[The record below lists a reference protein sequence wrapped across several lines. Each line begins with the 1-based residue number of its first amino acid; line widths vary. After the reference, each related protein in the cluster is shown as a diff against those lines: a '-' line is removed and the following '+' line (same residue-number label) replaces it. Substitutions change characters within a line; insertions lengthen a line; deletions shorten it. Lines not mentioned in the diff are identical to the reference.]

1 MKQPSPTPPPS
12 PADQQ
17 RLALLIEAES
27 LQLGEFLALLDREE
41 SLLIKGETD
50 ALVAVANQKNER
62 YRELQRLHDERSRL
76 LGRLGY
82 SVSDASIRSLCAGLP
97 RVLARWDEVV
107 SRARQARDRNALNG
121 QLILERMAGNQAAL
135 TVLLSAA
142 NHPQLYDADGLAKP
156 TGGGRILGSA

>member
-1 MKQPSPTPPPS
+1 MTQAATPS
-12 PADQQ
+12 ADQQ

-27 LQLGEFLALLDREE
+27 MQLGEFLAILEREE
-41 SLLIKGETD
+41 ALLVRGDTD
-50 ALVAVANQKNER
+50 ALVNIANDKNER
-62 YRELQRLHDERSRL
+62 YRQLQRLHDERSML
-76 LGRLGY
+76 LVRMGHA
-82 SVSDASIRSLCAGLP
+82 VSDAAIRKICANLP

-107 SRARQARDRNALNG
+107 SRAQQARERNALNG

>member
-1 MKQPSPTPPPS
+1 MKQPAPPTPS
-12 PADQQ
+12 ADQQ

-27 LQLGEFLALLDREE
+27 MQLGEFLAILEREE
-41 SLLIKGETD
+41 GLLVQGDTD
-50 ALVAVANQKNER
+50 ALVNVANEKNER
-62 YRELQRLHDERSRL
+62 YRQLQRLHDERSL
-76 LGRLGY
+76 LLARMGHG
-82 SVSDASIRSLCAGLP
+82 VSDAAIRKICANLP
-97 RVLARWDEVV
+97 RVLARWDEVI